1 MAAWL
6 KKRPVASS
14 TSVGVQR
21 DVARASYDVA
31 LLCSGAGGKF
41 HVTMDRRCV
50 DDSADKAILL
60 DEAGVLISAQLPDE
74 ESLLR

>member
-1 MAAWL
+1 M
-6 KKRPVASS
+6 RPVASS
-14 TSVGVQR
+14 TSAQR
-21 DVARASYDVA
+21 DVARASYVVA
-31 LLCSGAGGKF
+31 LLYSGAGGKF

>member
-14 TSVGVQR
+14 TSAGVQR

-31 LLCSGAGGKF
+31 LLYSGAGGKF

>member
-14 TSVGVQR
+14 TSAQR

-31 LLCSGAGGKF
+31 LLYSGAGGRI

>member
-14 TSVGVQR
+14 TSAQR

-41 HVTMDRRCV
+41 HATMDRRCV

-60 DEAGVLISAQLPDE
+60 DEAGVLISARLPDE